1 MDKNTTS
8 SHKSIDLQKILLP
21 IVFVSITV
29 LLEYIYSLTR
39 TPLPPSSGDIFPAWL
54 SALDTSI
61 LLQINP
67 TLIHPLLNTILF
79 IFTQTGRASVII
91 VVSLLYHYF
100 GQKKEALLIFVSLV
114 IGTITIFLL
123 KEFISRPRPFLTL
136 PTIIPFI
143 KEPWT
148 SFPSGHTTRLFAL
161 SAVVS
166 RKFSLPSLG
175 LYVLSFLVAFSR
187 LYLGVHYPLDVLVGG
202 ILGWTIGKV
211 TLRAE
216 NRITPFVATFIPL

>member
-8 SHKSIDLQKILLP
+8 RPKSIDLQKILLP

-29 LLEYIYSLTR
+29 LLEYIYTLTR

-143 KEPWT
+143 KEPGT

-216 NRITPFVATFIPL
+216 NRITHFVTTFIPL